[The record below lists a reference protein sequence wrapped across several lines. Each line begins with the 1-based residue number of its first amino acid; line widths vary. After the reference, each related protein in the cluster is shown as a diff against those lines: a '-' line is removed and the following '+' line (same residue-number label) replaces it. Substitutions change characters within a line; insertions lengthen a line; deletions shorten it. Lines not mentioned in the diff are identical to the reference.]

1 VTGNHNGVIA
11 TGGRASYLAIEARMG
26 AEGEFATGDMAAAC
40 TNPGAKPTFYSM
52 FFRNAGRLPVYD
64 PTRPLAASI
73 QACPYR
79 WLAAK
84 CSRTVTVGGISY
96 TANRGAPP
104 CTGLGGGD
112 EMALENVPD
121 PNPNQQ
127 TPPNGFVAMPRT
139 TGSGTTFR
147 IRIWGKVCEDRPG
160 GTGCR
165 LFRSNN
171 GIDSDGGGL
180 TCVRAHRFGYTAT
193 FAPGPDCGPPEWPT
207 GQMKTA
213 YMNGDMRYPPYA
225 RWCEF
230 TVTAD

>member
-1 VTGNHNGVIA
+1 
-11 TGGRASYLAIEARMG
+11 
-26 AEGEFATGDMAAAC
+26 
-40 TNPGAKPTFYSM
+40 M
-52 FFRNAGRLPVYD
+52 FFRNSGRLPVYD
-64 PTRPLAASI
+64 PSRPLAASI

-79 WLAAK
+79 WQAAQ
-84 CSRTVTVGGISY
+84 CSRTITVGGISY
-96 TANRGAPP
+96 TANRGYPP
-104 CTGLGGGD
+104 CSGGGQD
-112 EMALENVPD
+112 ATS
-121 PNPNQQ
+121 QQ
-127 TPPNGFVAMPRT
+127 TAPSDFVAMPRT
-139 TGSGTTFR
+139 TGSGSTFR